1 MAADSDTVTGKRYY
15 WLRLYDDF
23 FTSKRIKKLRRMAGG
38 DTYTIIYLKMQ
49 LTAMKNDGILKWTGL
64 EDNIAD
70 ELSLDLDES
79 PDDIKVTLAFLLSC
93 GLAETSDN
101 VSYYFPYSVCNVG
114 SEGSSAK
121 RVRDF
126 RRRQKEINS
135 SEALQC
141 NTDVTPMKQIG
152 NGEKEKEKEIDKEI
166 DKETDKD
173 SAGAPAKQQTRHK
186 YGTYQNV
193 LLSDADY
200 EKLKSEFPTDYN
212 DWIERVSEYV
222 AMNGKKYKN
231 FLAVIRNW
239 ARRDTPKEKPRYM

>member
-1 MAADSDTVTGKRYY
+1 MTADSDTVTGKRYY

-121 RVRDF
+121 RMRDF
-126 RRRQKEINS
+126 RQRQK
-135 SEALQC
+135 ALNPPETSQC
-141 NTDVTPMKQIG
+141 DAGVTPSLQTG
-152 NGEKEKEKEIDKEI
+152 DGEKEKEIDKEI

-173 SAGAPAKQQTRHK
+173 SAGAPAKQQPRHK

-212 DWIERVSEYV
+212 ERIERVSEYV
-222 AMNGKKYKN
+222 AMNGKKYKD

>member
-1 MAADSDTVTGKRYY
+1 MTADSDTVTGKRYY

-121 RVRDF
+121 RMRDF
-126 RRRQKEINS
+126 RQRQKALNS
-135 SEALQC
+135 PETSQC
-141 NTDVTPMKQIG
+141 DAGVTPSLQTSD
-152 NGEKEKEKEIDKEI
+152 GEKEKEKEKEI

-200 EKLKSEFPTDYN
+200 EKLKSEFPTDFN
-212 DWIERVSEYV
+212 ERIERVSEYV

>member
-1 MAADSDTVTGKRYY
+1 MTSDSDTVTGKRYY

-64 EDNIAD
+64 EGNIAD

-121 RVRDF
+121 RMRDF
-126 RRRQKEINS
+126 RQRQKALNS
-135 SEALQC
+135 PETSQC
-141 NTDVTPMKQIG
+141 DEGVTPSLQTSDG
-152 NGEKEKEKEIDKEI
+152 EKEIDKEI
-166 DKETDKD
+166 DKD
-173 SAGAPAKQQTRHK
+173 SAGTPAKQQTRHK

-193 LLSDADY
+193 LLSNADY